1 MPSTK
6 PARWTAVLR
15 AVFVAGLALGT
26 IACGAG
32 AERPA
37 ASPRGRSPESVAA
50 VTPGAR
56 ADAYGVSIAGASSPE
71 NGYMVDGLN
80 VGKGGAD
87 RSVEAAAAPPA
98 PPLSSTGAR
107 PPTPPSSVADAPHSA
122 AMLIYTASLG
132 LAVFQV
138 NEAMDAVERIGR
150 ETGGYL
156 ASRGDNAIT
165 IRVPRDR
172 FDDAIGRIERLGDV
186 VHRDIKAEDVTDQ
199 YVDLQARLKNA
210 YAMRDQLLE
219 LLRRANV
226 KEAIEIQTELGH
238 VTEQIEVM
246 EGKLKL
252 LRDQIAFSTIT
263 VQFAP
268 VAAQDV
274 HDTSLLAPFPWLQDL
289 GLQRLLDVNP

>member
-1 MPSTK
+1 
-6 PARWTAVLR
+6 
-15 AVFVAGLALGT
+15 
-26 IACGAG
+26 
-32 AERPA
+32 
-37 ASPRGRSPESVAA
+37 
-50 VTPGAR
+50 
-56 ADAYGVSIAGASSPE
+56 
-71 NGYMVDGLN
+71 
-80 VGKGGAD
+80 
-87 RSVEAAAAPPA
+87 
-98 PPLSSTGAR
+98 
-107 PPTPPSSVADAPHSA
+107 
-122 AMLIYTASLG
+122 MLIYTASLA

-150 ETGGYL
+150 DTGGYL
-156 ASRGDNAIT
+156 ASRGDNAIV

-172 FDDAIGRIERLGDV
+172 FDDAIGRVERLGDV

-210 YAMRDQLLE
+210 HAMRDQLLE

-226 KEAIEIQTELGH
+226 KEAIEIETELGK

-274 HDTSLLAPFPWLQDL
+274 HDSSLLAPFPWLQDL

>member
-1 MPSTK
+1 VP
-6 PARWTAVLR
+6 
-15 AVFVAGLALGT
+15 
-26 IACGAG
+26 
-32 AERPA
+32 
-37 ASPRGRSPESVAA
+37 VAA
-50 VTPGAR
+50 VAPGDR
-56 ADAYGVSIAGASSPE
+56 DADGVPDSVDAAESKVE
-71 NGYMVDGLN
+71 VDGL
-80 VGKGGAD
+80 
-87 RSVEAAAAPPA
+87 AAPPA

-107 PPTPPSSVADAPHSA
+107 PPSAPASVADVPHSA
-122 AMLIYTASLG
+122 AMLIYTAALA

-150 ETGGYL
+150 DTGGYL

-172 FDDAIGRIERLGDV
+172 FDDAIGRVERLGDV
-186 VHRDIKAEDVTDQ
+186 VHRDIKAQDVTDQ

-210 YAMRDQLLE
+210 YAMREQLLE
-219 LLRRANV
+219 LLRRASV
-226 KEAIEIQTELGH
+226 KEALEIETALGR

-268 VAAQDV
+268 VAQQDV

-289 GLQRLLDVNP
+289 GLQRLLDVSP